1 MAVIHALSIALL
13 GATVGLLV
21 GLTGVGGGALLTP
34 ALITLGGLG
43 PATAVATD
51 LVAAIVLR
59 PAAAA
64 VHWRARVVERALV
77 RRLALGAVPGV
88 VLGTIVLHLLG
99 ATSPTMLTH
108 VVGGAL
114 LLGGSAALMRPRHA
128 PGRRAL
134 PDPLRT
140 TLTVAA
146 GLVGG
151 LLVGATSIGAG
162 SMTGAALLLL
172 YPGLGAAALV
182 GTDLVVAVPVGL
194 LAAVAAVTG
203 DHVDW
208 PVAVALA
215 AGGLPG
221 ALLGARLAT
230 RSTERWGRLLR
241 RAVAVI
247 IVVTGARYLG
257 APLSAAAVVAGGLAL
272 IGRRSVAEAVE
283 RVRAPLPVRFDD
295 DA

>member
-1 MAVIHALSIALL
+1 MTHDLAIALL
-13 GATVGLLV
+13 GASVGLLV

-34 ALITLGGLG
+34 ALISLGGLG
-43 PATAVATD
+43 PAAAVATD
-51 LVAAIVLR
+51 LVAAVVLR

-88 VLGTIVLHLLG
+88 ALGTAVLHLVG
-99 ATSPTMLTH
+99 ATSPALLTR

-114 LLGGSAALMRPRHA
+114 LLGGTAALVRPRHA
-128 PGRRAL
+128 PDRPTL
-134 PDPLRT
+134 PEPLRT
-140 TLTVAA
+140 SLTIVA

-194 LAAVAAVTG
+194 LAAVAAVAG

-208 PVAVALA
+208 PVAAALA

-230 RSTERWGRLLR
+230 RASERWGRLLR

-247 IVVTGARYLG
+247 IVVTGAHYLG
-257 APLSAAAVVAGGLAL
+257 APFPAAVVAAGGLAL
-272 IGRRSVAEAVE
+272 VARRSVAEAVE
-283 RVRAPLPVRFDD
+283 RVRAPLPVRLDD